1 MTFLRQMW
9 AIQLPDER
17 RRSLYVVALLMASS
31 IVEMLSVGLVVP
43 LLALMTSNKEWLP
56 GVVRARS
63 DWLESLSPSE
73 AVLLLMFG
81 LVLVY
86 VSKGFFLLFVSYW
99 QSRHVKVVQA
109 QVSRRLFAAVL
120 GQPWS
125 FHLQQNSAAIVHV
138 VEETRAFSQACTDLL
153 LVISET
159 MVGSGLLLLLMC
171 IEPLGAAIVAGVV
184 ALALW
189 LLNHF
194 VRPRSR
200 RWAEARHRHTLLLR
214 RQVQEGLTGVKE
226 VKVRGCEDEFISNF
240 RIHSDAVARMATFQW
255 LVEQTPRPLF
265 ETLSIATLFLLTVV
279 MIWDGKPVQA
289 LVPVLGL
296 YATVAFRMLPSINQ
310 ATIAIQRL
318 RHAQPMITSLRQHLA
333 LEQSLPPHQPSAP
346 ITFKT
351 CIEVRNLNYRYP
363 GTNEDALQNI
373 DITISHGTAIG
384 LVGSSG
390 AGKSTLLDVL
400 LGLLP
405 PASGRVLVDGIS
417 IMENLPGWQ
426 RIVGYVPQS
435 IYLVDASIRRNVA
448 FGVHENSINDDA
460 VLRALETARLDEFV
474 RTLPL
479 GVESIVGERG
489 VRLSGGQR
497 QRLAIARALYHDPQ
511 VLVLDEATSALDIET
526 EREVK
531 AAVETLHGTKTLIV
545 VAHRLDTVAGCDV
558 LYRLE
563 GGKIVRSGSFDEV
576 VECNSSR

>member
-1 MTFLRQMW
+1 MNFLRQMW

-17 RRSLYVVALLMASS
+17 RRSVYVVALLVAST
-31 IVEMLSVGLVVP
+31 IAEMLSIGLVVP

-56 GVVRARS
+56 GVIRLHAG
-63 DWLESLSPSE
+63 WLESLTPAK

-81 LVLVY
+81 LVVVY
-86 VSKGFFLLFVSYW
+86 VGKAFFLLFVNYW
-99 QSRHVKVVQA
+99 QAKHVRAVQA

-138 VEETRAFSQACTDLL
+138 VEEARAFSQACTDLL

-184 ALALW
+184 TMALW

-200 RWAEARHRHTLLLR
+200 RWAEARHRHTQLLR
-214 RQVQEGLTGVKE
+214 RQVQEGLSGVKE
-226 VKVRGCEDEFISNF
+226 VKVRGCEDEFIANF
-240 RIHSDAVARMATFQW
+240 RTHSDAVARMATFQW

-265 ETLSIATLFLLTVV
+265 ETLSIATLFLLTVAMV
-279 MIWDGKPVQA
+279 WDGKPVEA

-333 LEQSLPPHQPSAP
+333 LEQSLPTPQLFTP
-346 ITFKT
+346 ITYKNT
-351 CIEVRNLNYRYP
+351 IELRNLYYRYP
-363 GTNEDALQNI
+363 GTRNDALLNI
-373 DITISHGTAIG
+373 DLTIPHGAAVG

-400 LGLLP
+400 LGLLAP
-405 PASGRVLVDGIS
+405 TSGRVLVDGIN

-448 FGVHENSINDDA
+448 FGVPENSINDDA

-474 RTLPL
+474 HGLPS
-479 GVESIVGERG
+479 GVDSIVGERG

-497 QRLAIARALYHDPQ
+497 QRLAIARALYHDPE
-511 VLVLDEATSALDIET
+511 VLVLDEATSALDVET

-531 AAVETLHGTKTLIV
+531 AAIDTLHGTKTLII

-558 LYRLE
+558 LYRLD

-576 VECNSSR
+576 VRSDRKR